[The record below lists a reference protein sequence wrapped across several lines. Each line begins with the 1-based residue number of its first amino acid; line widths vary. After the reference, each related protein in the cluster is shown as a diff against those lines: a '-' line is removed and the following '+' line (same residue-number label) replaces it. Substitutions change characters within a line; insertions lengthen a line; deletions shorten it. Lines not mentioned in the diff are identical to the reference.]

1 MSQKL
6 VIVESPAKAK
16 TIKKYLGSG
25 YIVEASMGH
34 IRDLP
39 KSQLGVNV
47 EEDFEPKYITIRGKG
62 ELLAKLRKAAK
73 KADKVYLA
81 TDPDRE
87 GEAISFHL
95 ASVLK
100 LDPLDNIRIEFNE
113 ITKDAVKKSIK
124 NARPINLKVF
134 DAQQARR
141 VVDRLVGYEISPI
154 LWRNVKWGLSAGRV
168 QSVALKILCDREKE
182 IAAFV
187 SKEYWSIEADLM
199 KDKKVIRTKLTQ
211 YKNKKVE
218 IESENEA
225 QKIKK
230 DLDQGEFVVSSI
242 KKGTKTKN
250 PLAPFITSTLQ
261 QEASRRM
268 NYQTR
273 RTMSIAQK
281 LYEGMD
287 IKGYGSVGL
296 ITYMRTDSTRI
307 SSEAQ
312 ASAKAYIEETFG
324 KAYYPSTPRV
334 YKGKKN
340 AQDAHEAIRPS
351 DVSLTPEMVKASV
364 KSEEYK
370 LYKLI
375 WERFVASQM
384 ASCKL
389 DTISLEVLNGDYK
402 FRASGSSVAFD
413 GFMKLYDYKGDDEE
427 ENTSIPELEEDEKLK
442 SKDINM
448 NQHFTQPPPRYTE
461 ASFVKTLE
469 ELGIGRP
476 STYAPTI
483 STLLNR
489 LYVERDK
496 KALVPTD
503 LGKIVNDIMSEYFKG
518 IVDVEFTAEM
528 ESRLDLIEEGT
539 ETWKEVVGS
548 FYNPLKKDIDFAES
562 KVSKVTIEDEVT
574 DEICEKCGSHFVIK
588 NGRFGKFLACSGYPE
603 CKNTKAIVERLD
615 VKCPTCSE
623 GDVLAR
629 KSRKGKKFFGCSRYP
644 ECNYVSWYEPVKTP
658 CPVCESLMYKK
669 YSKKDGSFL
678 VCSDENCGHKII
690 EKKETEEQE

>member
-25 YIVEASMGH
+25 YTVEASMGH

-47 EEDFEPKYITIRGKG
+47 ENDFEPKYITIRGKG
-62 ELLAKLRKAAK
+62 DLLAKLRKAAK

-87 GEAISFHL
+87 GEAISYHL
-95 ASVLK
+95 SHILK
-100 LDPLDNIRIEFNE
+100 LDPEENIRIEFNE

-141 VVDRLVGYEISPI
+141 IVDRLVGYEISPI

-168 QSVALKILCDREKE
+168 QSVALNLICNREKE
-182 IAAFV
+182 IEAFE
-187 SKEYWSIEADLM
+187 SKEYWSIEADLL
-199 KDKKVIRTKLTQ
+199 KHKKTIKTKLTQ
-211 YKNKKVE
+211 HKNRKIE
-218 IESENEA
+218 ISTEKEA
-225 QKIKK
+225 EDIKK
-230 DLDQGEFVVSSI
+230 ELDQGEFIVSSI

-261 QEASRRM
+261 QEASKRM

-307 SSEAQ
+307 SDEAQ
-312 ASAKAYIEETFG
+312 ASAKSYIESAFG
-324 KAYYPSTPRV
+324 KEYYPKTPRV

-340 AQDAHEAIRPS
+340 AQDAHEAIRPT
-351 DVSLTPEMVKASV
+351 VIELTPEKVKDSVKAD
-364 KSEEYK
+364 EYK

-375 WERFVASQM
+375 WERFIASQM
-384 ASCKL
+384 ESCKL
-389 DTISLEVLNGDYK
+389 NTISLEVLNGDYK

-413 GFMKLYDYKGDDEE
+413 GFMKLYDYKNEDEE
-427 ENTSIPELEEDEKLK
+427 ENTSIPELEENEKLK
-442 SKDINM
+442 SKEIHL
-448 NQHFTQPPPRYTE
+448 NQHFTQPPARYTE

-489 LYVERDK
+489 LYVEREK
-496 KALVPTD
+496 KSLMPTD
-503 LGKIVNDIMSEYFKG
+503 LGKIVNDIMAEYFKD
-518 IVDVEFTAEM
+518 IVDVEFTADM
-528 ESRLDLIEEGT
+528 ESRLDLIEEGK

-548 FYNPLKKDIDFAES
+548 FYNPLKKDIDIAES
-562 KVSKVTIEDEVT
+562 KVSKITIEDEVT
-574 DEICEKCGSHFVIK
+574 DQICEKCGSHFVIK

-603 CKNTKAIVERLD
+603 CKNTKAIVEKLD
-615 VKCPTCSE
+615 VKCPTCHE
-623 GDVLAR
+623 GDVIQR
-629 KSRKGKKFFGCSRYP
+629 KSRKGKKFYGCSRYP
-644 ECNYVSWYEPVKTP
+644 ECKYVSWYEPVKTP
-658 CPVCESLMYKK
+658 CPECGSLMYRR
-669 YSKKDGSFL
+669 YSKKDGSYL
-678 VCSDENCGHKII
+678 LCSNEDCGHKII
-690 EKKETEEQE
+690 EKKTTEEE

>member
-25 YIVEASMGH
+25 YTVEASMGH

-47 EEDFEPKYITIRGKG
+47 EDDFEPKYITIRGKG
-62 ELLAKLRKAAK
+62 DLLAKLRKAAK
-73 KADKVYLA
+73 KADQVYLA

-87 GEAISFHL
+87 GEAISYHL
-95 ASVLK
+95 AHILK
-100 LDPLDNIRIEFNE
+100 LNPEENIRIEFNE
-113 ITKDAVKKSIK
+113 ITKEAVKKSIK
-124 NARPINLKVF
+124 NARPVDLKVF

-168 QSVALKILCDREKE
+168 QSVALKLVCDREKE
-182 IAAFV
+182 IEAFE
-187 SKEYWSIEADLM
+187 SKEYWSIEADLL
-199 KDKKVIRTKLTQ
+199 KGKKSIKTKLTQ
-211 YKNKKVE
+211 YKKKKVE
-218 IESENEA
+218 IASEKEA
-225 QKIKK
+225 KTMEKELK
-230 DLDQGEFVVSSI
+230 QGDYVVSSV
-242 KKGTKTKN
+242 KKGTKLRN
-250 PLAPFITSTLQ
+250 PLAPFTTSTLQ
-261 QEASRRM
+261 QEASKRL

-287 IKGYGSVGL
+287 IKGHGSVGL

-307 SSEAQ
+307 SDEAQ
-312 ASAKAYIEETFG
+312 ASAKAFIEENFG
-324 KAYYPSTPRV
+324 KAYYPKTPRV
-334 YKGKKN
+334 YKGKKS

-351 DVSLTPEMVKASV
+351 NVLITPEVMKDSV

-384 ASCKL
+384 SSCKL
-389 DTISLEVLNGDYK
+389 NTISLEVLNGDYT
-402 FRASGSSVAFD
+402 FRASGSSVEFE
-413 GFMKLYDYKGDDEE
+413 GFMKLYDYKTEEEE
-427 ENTSIPELEEDEKLK
+427 ENTAIPELDEKEVLK
-442 SKDINM
+442 EKELRL
-448 NQHFTQPPPRYTE
+448 NQHFTQPPARYTE

-489 LYVERDK
+489 LYVEREK
-496 KALVPTD
+496 KSLLPTD
-503 LGKIVNDIMSEYFKG
+503 LGKIVNDLMSEYFKD
-518 IVDVEFTAEM
+518 IVDVEFTADM
-528 ESRLDLIEEGT
+528 ESRLDLIEEGK

-548 FYNPLKKDIDFAES
+548 FYKPLKKDIDYAES
-562 KVSKVTIEDEVT
+562 KVSKITIEDEVS
-574 DEICEKCGSHFVIK
+574 DEICEKCGKHFVIK
-588 NGRFGKFLACSGYPE
+588 NGRFGKFLACSGYPD

-615 VKCPTCSE
+615 VKCPTCEE

-644 ECNYVSWYEPVKTP
+644 DCTYVSWYEPVKEP
-658 CPVCESLMYKK
+658 CPKCQGLMYKR
-669 YSKKDGSFL
+669 YSKKEGAYL
-678 VCSDENCGHKII
+678 LCETEGCGHKIKVE
-690 EKKETEEQE
+690 EKKED

>member
-25 YIVEASMGH
+25 YTVEASMGH

-47 EEDFEPKYITIRGKG
+47 ENDFEPKYITIRGKG
-62 ELLAKLRKAAK
+62 DLLAKLRKAAK

-87 GEAISFHL
+87 GEAISYHL
-95 ASVLK
+95 SHILK
-100 LDPLDNIRIEFNE
+100 LDPEDNIRIEFNE

-141 VVDRLVGYEISPI
+141 IVDRLVGYEISPI

-168 QSVALKILCDREKE
+168 QSVALNLICNREKE
-182 IAAFV
+182 IEAFET
-187 SKEYWSIEADLM
+187 KEYWSIEADLL
-199 KDKKVIRTKLTQ
+199 KQKKTIKTKLAQ
-211 YKNKKVE
+211 HKNRKIE
-218 IESENEA
+218 ISTEKEA
-225 QKIKK
+225 EDIKK
-230 DLDQGEFVVSSI
+230 ELEQGEFIVSSI

-261 QEASRRM
+261 QEASKRM

-307 SSEAQ
+307 SDEAQ
-312 ASAKAYIEETFG
+312 ASAKSYIESAFG
-324 KAYYPSTPRV
+324 KEYYPKTPRV

-340 AQDAHEAIRPS
+340 AQDAHEAIRPT
-351 DVSLTPEMVKASV
+351 VIELTPEKVKDSVKA
-364 KSEEYK
+364 EEYK

-375 WERFVASQM
+375 WERFIASQM
-384 ASCKL
+384 ESCKL
-389 DTISLEVLNGDYK
+389 NTISLEVLNGDYK

-413 GFMKLYDYKGDDEE
+413 GFMKLYDYKNEDEE
-427 ENTSIPELEEDEKLK
+427 ENTSIPELEENEKLK
-442 SKDINM
+442 SKEIHL
-448 NQHFTQPPPRYTE
+448 NQHFTQPPARYTE

-489 LYVERDK
+489 LYVEREK
-496 KALVPTD
+496 KSLMPTD
-503 LGKIVNDIMSEYFKG
+503 LGKIVNDIMAEYFKD
-518 IVDVEFTAEM
+518 IVDVEFTADM
-528 ESRLDLIEEGT
+528 ESRLDLIEEGK

-548 FYNPLKKDIDFAES
+548 FYNPLKKDIDIAES
-562 KVSKVTIEDEVT
+562 KVSKITIEDEVT
-574 DEICEKCGSHFVIK
+574 DQICEKCGSHFVIK

-603 CKNTKAIVERLD
+603 CKNTKAIVEKLD
-615 VKCPTCSE
+615 VKCPTCHE
-623 GDVLAR
+623 GDVIQR
-629 KSRKGKKFFGCSRYP
+629 KSRKGKKFYGCSRYP
-644 ECNYVSWYEPVKTP
+644 ECKYVSWYEPVKTP
-658 CPVCESLMYKK
+658 CPECGSLMYRR
-669 YSKKDGSFL
+669 YSKKDGSYL
-678 VCSDENCGHKII
+678 LCSNEDCGHKII
-690 EKKETEEQE
+690 EKKTTEEE

>member
-1 MSQKL
+1 
-6 VIVESPAKAK
+6 
-16 TIKKYLGSG
+16 
-25 YIVEASMGH
+25 
-34 IRDLP
+34 
-39 KSQLGVNV
+39 NV
-47 EEDFEPKYITIRGKG
+47 ENDFEPKYITIRGKG
-62 ELLAKLRKAAK
+62 DLLAKLRKAAK

-87 GEAISFHL
+87 GEAISYHL
-95 ASVLK
+95 SHILK
-100 LDPLDNIRIEFNE
+100 LDPEDNIRIEFNE

-141 VVDRLVGYEISPI
+141 IVDRLVGYEISPI

-168 QSVALKILCDREKE
+168 QSVALNLICNREKE
-182 IAAFV
+182 IEAFE
-187 SKEYWSIEADLM
+187 SKEYWSIEADLL
-199 KDKKVIRTKLTQ
+199 KQKKTIKTKLTQ
-211 YKNKKVE
+211 YKNRKIE
-218 IESENEA
+218 IATEKEA
-225 QKIKK
+225 QDIKK
-230 DLDQGEFVVSSI
+230 ELDQGEFTVASI

-261 QEASRRM
+261 QEASKRM

-307 SSEAQ
+307 SDEAQ
-312 ASAKAYIEETFG
+312 ASAKAYIESAFG
-324 KAYYPSTPRV
+324 KAYYPKTPRV

-340 AQDAHEAIRPS
+340 TQDAHEAIRPT
-351 DVSLTPEMVKASV
+351 VIELTPEKVKDSVKA
-364 KSEEYK
+364 EEYK

-375 WERFVASQM
+375 WERFIASQM
-384 ASCKL
+384 ESCKL
-389 DTISLEVLNGDYK
+389 NTISLEVQNGDYK

-413 GFMKLYDYKGDDEE
+413 GFMKLYDYKNEDEE
-427 ENTSIPELEEDEKLK
+427 ENTSIPELEENEKLK
-442 SKDINM
+442 SKEIHL
-448 NQHFTQPPPRYTE
+448 NQHFTQPPARYTE

-489 LYVERDK
+489 LYVEREK
-496 KALVPTD
+496 KSLIPTD
-503 LGKIVNDIMSEYFKG
+503 LGKIVNDIMAEYFKD
-518 IVDVEFTAEM
+518 IVDVEFTADM
-528 ESRLDLIEEGT
+528 ESRLDLIEEGK

-548 FYNPLKKDIDFAES
+548 FYNPLKKDIDIAES
-562 KVSKVTIEDEVT
+562 KVSKITIEDEVT

-603 CKNTKAIVERLD
+603 CKNTKAIVEKLD
-615 VKCPTCSE
+615 
-623 GDVLAR
+623 
-629 KSRKGKKFFGCSRYP
+629 
-644 ECNYVSWYEPVKTP
+644 
-658 CPVCESLMYKK
+658 
-669 YSKKDGSFL
+669 
-678 VCSDENCGHKII
+678 
-690 EKKETEEQE
+690 

>member
-25 YIVEASMGH
+25 YTVEASMGH

-47 EEDFEPKYITIRGKG
+47 ENDFEPKYITIRGKG
-62 ELLAKLRKAAK
+62 DLLAKLRKAAK

-87 GEAISFHL
+87 GEAISYHL
-95 ASVLK
+95 SHILK
-100 LDPLDNIRIEFNE
+100 LDPEENIRIEFNE

-141 VVDRLVGYEISPI
+141 IVDRLVGYEISPI

-168 QSVALKILCDREKE
+168 QSVALNLICNREKE
-182 IAAFV
+182 IEAFE
-187 SKEYWSIEADLM
+187 SKEYWSIEADLL
-199 KDKKVIRTKLTQ
+199 KHKKTIKTKLTQ
-211 YKNKKVE
+211 HKNRKIE
-218 IESENEA
+218 ISTEKEA
-225 QKIKK
+225 EDIKK
-230 DLDQGEFVVSSI
+230 ELDQGEFIVSSI

-261 QEASRRM
+261 QEASKRM

-307 SSEAQ
+307 SDEAQ
-312 ASAKAYIEETFG
+312 ASAKTYIESAFG
-324 KAYYPSTPRV
+324 KEYYPKTPRV

-340 AQDAHEAIRPS
+340 AQDAHEAIRPT
-351 DVSLTPEMVKASV
+351 VIELTPEKVKDSVKA
-364 KSEEYK
+364 EEYK

-375 WERFVASQM
+375 WERFIASQM
-384 ASCKL
+384 ESCKL
-389 DTISLEVLNGDYK
+389 NTISLEVLNGDYK

-413 GFMKLYDYKGDDEE
+413 GFMKLYDYKNEDEE
-427 ENTSIPELEEDEKLK
+427 ENTSIPELEENEKLK
-442 SKDINM
+442 SKEIHL
-448 NQHFTQPPPRYTE
+448 NQHFTQPPARYTE

-489 LYVERDK
+489 LYVEREK
-496 KALVPTD
+496 KSLMPTD
-503 LGKIVNDIMSEYFKG
+503 LGKIVNDIMAEYFKD
-518 IVDVEFTAEM
+518 IVDVEFTADM
-528 ESRLDLIEEGT
+528 ESRLDLIEEGK

-548 FYNPLKKDIDFAES
+548 FYNPLKKDIDIAES
-562 KVSKVTIEDEVT
+562 KVSKITIEDEVT
-574 DEICEKCGSHFVIK
+574 DQICEKCGSHFVIK

-603 CKNTKAIVERLD
+603 CKNTKAIVEKLD
-615 VKCPTCSE
+615 VKCPTCHE
-623 GDVLAR
+623 GDVIQR
-629 KSRKGKKFFGCSRYP
+629 KSRKGKKFYGCSRYP
-644 ECNYVSWYEPVKTP
+644 ECKYVSWYEPVKTP
-658 CPVCESLMYKK
+658 CPECGSLMYRR
-669 YSKKDGSFL
+669 YSKKDGSYL
-678 VCSDENCGHKII
+678 LCSNEDCGHKII
-690 EKKETEEQE
+690 EKKTAEEE

>member
-25 YIVEASMGH
+25 YTVEASMGH

-47 EEDFEPKYITIRGKG
+47 ENDFEPKYITIRGKG
-62 ELLAKLRKAAK
+62 DLLAKLRKAAK

-87 GEAISFHL
+87 GEAISYHL
-95 ASVLK
+95 SHILK
-100 LDPLDNIRIEFNE
+100 LDPEENIRIEFNE

-141 VVDRLVGYEISPI
+141 IVDRLVGYEISPI

-168 QSVALKILCDREKE
+168 QSVALNLICNREKE
-182 IAAFV
+182 IEAFET
-187 SKEYWSIEADLM
+187 KEYWSIEADLL
-199 KDKKVIRTKLTQ
+199 KQKKTIKTKLTQ
-211 YKNKKVE
+211 HKNRKIE
-218 IESENEA
+218 ISTEKEA
-225 QKIKK
+225 EDIKK
-230 DLDQGEFVVSSI
+230 ELDQGEFIVSSI

-261 QEASRRM
+261 QEASKRM

-307 SSEAQ
+307 SDEAQ
-312 ASAKAYIEETFG
+312 ASAKSYIESAFG
-324 KAYYPSTPRV
+324 KEYYPKTPRV

-340 AQDAHEAIRPS
+340 AQDAHEAIRPT
-351 DVSLTPEMVKASV
+351 VIELTPEKVKDSVKA
-364 KSEEYK
+364 EEYK

-375 WERFVASQM
+375 WERFIASQM
-384 ASCKL
+384 ESCKL
-389 DTISLEVLNGDYK
+389 NTISLEVLNGDYK

-413 GFMKLYDYKGDDEE
+413 GFMKLYDYKNEDEE
-427 ENTSIPELEEDEKLK
+427 ENTSIPELEENEKLK
-442 SKDINM
+442 SKEIHL
-448 NQHFTQPPPRYTE
+448 NQHFTQPPARYTE

-489 LYVERDK
+489 LYVEREK
-496 KALVPTD
+496 KSLMPTD
-503 LGKIVNDIMSEYFKG
+503 LGKIVNDIMAEYFKD
-518 IVDVEFTAEM
+518 IVDVEFTADM
-528 ESRLDLIEEGT
+528 ESRLDLIEEGK

-548 FYNPLKKDIDFAES
+548 FYNPLKKDIDIAES
-562 KVSKVTIEDEVT
+562 KVSKITIEDEVT

-603 CKNTKAIVERLD
+603 CKNTKAIVEKLD
-615 VKCPTCSE
+615 VKCPTCHE
-623 GDVLAR
+623 GDVIQR
-629 KSRKGKKFFGCSRYP
+629 KSRKGKKFYGCSRYP
-644 ECNYVSWYEPVKTP
+644 ECKYVSWYEPVKTP
-658 CPVCESLMYKK
+658 CPECGSLMYRR
-669 YSKKDGSFL
+669 YSKKDGSYL
-678 VCSDENCGHKII
+678 LCSNEDCGHKII
-690 EKKETEEQE
+690 EKKTTEEE

>member
-25 YIVEASMGH
+25 YTVEASMGH

-47 EEDFEPKYITIRGKG
+47 ENDFEPKYITIRGKG
-62 ELLAKLRKAAK
+62 DLLAKLRKAAK

-87 GEAISFHL
+87 GEAISYHL
-95 ASVLK
+95 SHILK
-100 LDPLDNIRIEFNE
+100 LDPEENIRIEFNE

-141 VVDRLVGYEISPI
+141 IVDRLVGYEISPI

-168 QSVALKILCDREKE
+168 QSVALNLICNREKE
-182 IAAFV
+182 IEAFE
-187 SKEYWSIEADLM
+187 SKEYWSIEADLLKM
-199 KDKKVIRTKLTQ
+199 KKTIKTKLTQ
-211 YKNKKVE
+211 YKNRKIE
-218 IESENEA
+218 IGTEKEA
-225 QKIKK
+225 QDIKK
-230 DLDQGEFVVSSI
+230 DLDKGEFSVASI

-261 QEASRRM
+261 QEASKRM

-273 RTMSIAQK
+273 RTMSIAQR

-307 SSEAQ
+307 SDEAQ
-312 ASAKAYIEETFG
+312 ASVKAYIESAFG
-324 KAYYPSTPRV
+324 KEYYPKTPRV

-340 AQDAHEAIRPS
+340 AQDAHEAIRPT
-351 DVSLTPEMVKASV
+351 VIELTPEKVKDSVKA
-364 KSEEYK
+364 EEYK

-375 WERFVASQM
+375 WERFIASQM
-384 ASCKL
+384 ESCKL
-389 DTISLEVLNGDYK
+389 NTISLEVLNGDYK

-413 GFMKLYDYKGDDEE
+413 GFMKLYDYKNEDEE
-427 ENTSIPELEEDEKLK
+427 ENTSIPNLEENEKLK
-442 SKDINM
+442 SKEIHL
-448 NQHFTQPPPRYTE
+448 NQHFTQPPARYTE

-489 LYVERDK
+489 LYVEREK
-496 KALVPTD
+496 KSLMPTD
-503 LGKIVNDIMSEYFKG
+503 LGKIVNDIMAEYFKD

-528 ESRLDLIEEGT
+528 ESRLDLIEEGK

-548 FYNPLKKDIDFAES
+548 FYNPLKKDIDIAES
-562 KVSKVTIEDEVT
+562 KVSKITIEDEVS

-588 NGRFGKFLACSGYPE
+588 NGRFGKFLACSGYPD
-603 CKNTKAIVERLD
+603 CKNTKAIVEKLD
-615 VKCPTCSE
+615 VKCPTCHE
-623 GDVLAR
+623 GDVIQR
-629 KSRKGKKFFGCSRYP
+629 KSRKGKKFYGCSRYP
-644 ECNYVSWYEPVKTP
+644 ECKYVSWYEPVKTP
-658 CPVCESLMYKK
+658 CPECGSLMYRR
-669 YSKKDGSFL
+669 YSKKDGSYL
-678 VCSDENCGHKII
+678 LCSNEECGHKII
-690 EKKETEEQE
+690 EKKATEE